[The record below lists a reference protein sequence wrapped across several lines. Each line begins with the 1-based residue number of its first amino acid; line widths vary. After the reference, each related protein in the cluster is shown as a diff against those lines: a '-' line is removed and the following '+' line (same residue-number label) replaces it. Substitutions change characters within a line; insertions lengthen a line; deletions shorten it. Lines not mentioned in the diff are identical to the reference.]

1 VKTFRNPDTIH
12 PPLAPYSHQVEITG
26 ERLLVMAGQLG
37 MRADGSLAATAAEQL
52 DLALANVLANLE
64 AADME
69 VGDLV
74 KLTLYF
80 VEEIDAPTRGGI
92 LARRLGEH
100 RPAMTLVYVAR
111 LAAPPLLVEVDAW
124 ASGST

>member
-1 VKTFRNPDTIH
+1 VKTFRNPSLIH
-12 PPLAPYSHQVEITG
+12 APLAPYSHQVEVSG

-37 MRADGSLAATAAEQL
+37 MRADGSLGESAADQL
-52 DLALANVLANLE
+52 EIALANVLANL
-64 AADME
+64 AAAEMD
-69 VGDLV
+69 VSDLV

-80 VEEIDAPTRGGI
+80 VEEIDAPTRGEI

-124 ASGST
+124 ASA